1 MSNEEE
7 AEVRRLYQ
15 CARKYERIVKQ
26 FDELIEILDNRTRP
40 PKRRRVLSSS
50 CSRGSGS
57 SCAPVSSSQPDN
69 NEVFVQTISRLLRE
83 LRANSATDD
92 PDCSTSNGD
101 DK

>member
-40 PKRRRVLSSS
+40 PKRRRVLSS
-50 CSRGSGS
+50 
-57 SCAPVSSSQPDN
+57 
-69 NEVFVQTISRLLRE
+69 TISRLLRE